1 MSQNDRPIQRDNPG
15 KRDEVDAFAVEEL
28 FRRGAEVFLKRRW
41 WFLFSAVIV
50 LSGSIVW
57 TSGQELWYKATS
69 TITIDT
75 TPPKVLS
82 EVNEVVTL
90 GSSGYFGSRIY
101 YQAQQRIL
109 QSRSVAAE
117 VVTLLRLARDE
128 QFLGIDKKL
137 PKAAREAQIAIA
149 DPVGLLASRVLV
161 EMGEDTMI
169 ATVSIEDRDPEFAK
183 ELVNAVAEAYK
194 KRNVQQ
200 KQSTLD
206 EATKD
211 LRTIHG
217 QLEKQRLASQ
227 TLLSDFE
234 KLNDL
239 SANRSQVVNERLLAL
254 NRDLRDVHSVRIRAQ
269 QEVAQLKKFRGSRDI
284 FSASAPAVMRDGLV
298 GQLKE
303 RYLELAIRKQELD
316 ATYLERHP
324 KVESIQQQME
334 QLVSLGSKHVS
345 AMYESASQ
353 SLAGAQAQEADLQ
366 TQIQAAR
373 NEDAVIRLTK
383 ITHDQLIAQADED
396 KMFYEK
402 VAKRLAEAD
411 LTKKIG
417 VNNDSILDRAITPQS
432 PSRPNKRLNFAIGL
446 VLSLLIG
453 IGVALLVDLLDN
465 TVKNRLDVEGV
476 LGVPYLGAIPT
487 FSPAELIE
495 GLPIPDGR
503 LDLYA
508 HFRPNSRVAEA
519 ARSVRT
525 NLLFMRPDKPLH
537 TLLITSAHP
546 REGKTSTSTTLAI
559 TLAASTGNCVVV
571 DTDLRKP
578 RLHHVFGV
586 PGDVGVT
593 SYILSQDSVEKFIK
607 KTDVPGLSL
616 MACGPVPP
624 NPSEILHTE
633 RFRQL
638 VTELMAKY
646 DTVVFDSPPVE
657 IVSDALVIASL
668 VDGVVLVGHSERSKR
683 ESMRSTIHA
692 LQSVNAQLLGVVL
705 SRTATRG
712 AGYGYYYGKGYRRGV
727 AYRYRYATDPDPRH
741 VAALKA
747 AAGRPAAPPSP
758 PDDDA

>member
-1 MSQNDRPIQRDNPG
+1 
-15 KRDEVDAFAVEEL
+15 VDAFALEEL

-41 WFLFSAVIV
+41 WFLFSAAIV
-50 LSGSIVW
+50 LSASIVW
-57 TSGQELWYKATS
+57 TNNQQLWYRATS

-82 EVNEVVTL
+82 EVSEVVTL
-90 GSSGYFGSRIY
+90 GSSGFLGSRIY
-101 YQAQQRIL
+101 FQAQQRIL
-109 QSRSVAAE
+109 QSRSVAAD
-117 VVTLLRLARDE
+117 VVTSLQLARRE
-128 QFLGIDKKL
+128 KFLGIDDKL
-137 PKAAREAQIAIA
+137 PKAKREALIAAA
-149 DPVGLLASRVLV
+149 DPIGQLASRVLV

-169 ATVSIEDRDPEFAK
+169 ATVSIEDKDPEFAK

-194 KRNVQQ
+194 NRNVNQ
-200 KQSTLD
+200 KRSILE
-206 EATKD
+206 EATKE
-211 LRTIHG
+211 LVAIHG
-217 QLEKQRLASQ
+217 QLEKKKLASQ
-227 TLLSDFE
+227 TRLSDFE
-234 KLNDL
+234 KKHDL
-239 SANRSQVVNERLLAL
+239 SKNRSEVVNERLLAL
-254 NRDLRDVHSVRIRAQ
+254 NRDVRDVHSVRVRAQ

-353 SLAGAQAQEADLQ
+353 SLAAAQAQEADLQ
-366 TQIQAAR
+366 TQIQAAK
-373 NEDAVIRLTK
+373 NEDAEIRLTK
-383 ITHDQLIAQADED
+383 IEHDQLIAQADED
-396 KMFYEK
+396 KMFYDK

-417 VNNDSILDRAITPQS
+417 VNNVSILDRAITPQA

-453 IGVALLVDLLDN
+453 IGVALMVDLLDN
-465 TVKNRLDVEGV
+465 TVKDRLDVEGV

-487 FSPAELIE
+487 FSPTELNE

-508 HFRPNSRVAEA
+508 YFRPNSRVAEA

-537 TLLITSAHP
+537 TLVITSAHP

-593 SYILSQDSVEKFIK
+593 SYILSQEPVEKFIK

-683 ESMRSTIHA
+683 ESMKSTIHA
-692 LQSVNAQLLGVVL
+692 LQSVNAELLGVVL

-727 AYRYRYATDPDPRH
+727 AYRYRYATDPDPKT
-741 VAALKA
+741 VAALQA
-747 AAGRPAAPPSP
+747 AATRPTTSEPR
-758 PDDDA
+758 PDDAA